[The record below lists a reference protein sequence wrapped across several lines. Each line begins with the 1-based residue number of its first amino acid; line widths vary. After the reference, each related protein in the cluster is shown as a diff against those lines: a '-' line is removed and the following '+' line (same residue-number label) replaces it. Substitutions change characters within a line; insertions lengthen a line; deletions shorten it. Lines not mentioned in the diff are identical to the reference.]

1 MIERQETPLE
11 RERRLGGGSGGT
23 LEGIMG
29 AKRKAPV
36 GFITR
41 AEFRSLLGWGERKF
55 AERLAME
62 ELIPPAIEDGPR
74 SRYWS
79 EEEARAWIAARLPKP
94 NEWQAKRI
102 REGKQK

>member
-1 MIERQETPLE
+1 
-11 RERRLGGGSGGT
+11 
-23 LEGIMG
+23 MG

-41 AEFRSLLGWGERKF
+41 AEFRGLLGWGETKF
-55 AERLAME
+55 AERLALGE
-62 ELIPPAIEDGPR
+62 VIGPAIEDGPR

-102 REGKQK
+102 MERKQR